1 MKFNKPTSGAVS
13 ELPEKAPPLRL
24 VETPPP
30 PDAVSGDDMSAEQFV
45 AKLDLPLA
53 RKRFRSL
60 LVEAEKNPA
69 DANEIA
75 DQYDELCNEWA
86 VEELKDAHR
95 REEVDRKRKLQARE
109 NLLRGVWGDV
119 SDVDGDNDVFET
131 AGRIKWFDASKG
143 YGFIS
148 PDGGSPDI
156 LIHVA
161 CLRASNFQTA
171 YEGARIHCLVL
182 RRPRG
187 LQAIRVLYL
196 DNSTGIC
203 PSQEPVR
210 THLIVEPE
218 SDWER
223 AQVKWINRVR
233 GFGLLTRGDGTP
245 DIFFHMETLRRYGFS
260 ELRPGQIVE
269 IRYGQGAR
277 VPMLAE
283 IRIPSASGKCSGAP

>member
-24 VETPPP
+24 VETPPR
-30 PDAVSGDDMSAEQFV
+30 PDAALDDDMSAEEFV

-53 RKRFRSL
+53 RKRFRAL

-69 DANEIA
+69 NASEIA
-75 DQYDELCNEWA
+75 DQYDELCNEWDI
-86 VEELKDAHR
+86 EEIISAHR
-95 REEVDRKRKLQARE
+95 KEEAESKRRQKARE
-109 NLLRGVWGDV
+109 NLLRGVWGHV
-119 SDVDGDNDVFET
+119 SDVDNDNDVFEA

-148 PDGGSPDI
+148 PDSGSPDI
-156 LIHVA
+156 LIHVT

-182 RRPRG
+182 RRPKG

-196 DNSTGIC
+196 DNPSGIG
-203 PSQEPVR
+203 PSQVPAR

-233 GFGLLTRGDGTP
+233 GFGFLTRGDGTP

-260 ELRPGQIVE
+260 DLRPGQIVE
-269 IRYGQGAR
+269 VRYGQGAR

-283 IRIPSASGKCSGAP
+283 IRIPSTSS